1 MGIIL
6 GLYWDNGQE
15 NGSYYSIIG
24 HIYIYMYIYMYIYI
38 YINFF
43 KGLGFRA
50 RHGQNSLM
58 YSRALLHD
66 KANCNGQPAKNCCK
80 GNILFNTIS

>member
-6 GLYWDNGQE
+6 GLYYWDNGQE

-24 HIYIYMYIYMYIYI
+24 YIYIYMYIYMYIYTHI
-38 YINFF
+38 YIYIHTFF

-66 KANCNGQPAKNCCK
+66 KAH
-80 GNILFNTIS
+80 